1 MDPEKGL
8 GKRELLCAVVS
19 GSILE
24 AGEASRIPILSQ
36 THSQGCV
43 LDAPALN
50 EGVDENDK
58 EGRKPVQCSLVT
70 SLVTTSKELQRMC
83 LPPGKDGKPGLLIY

>member
-1 MDPEKGL
+1 MFLGNIIQSIITSKSTDPEKGL

-24 AGEASRIPILSQ
+24 ASEASRTPILRQ

-70 SLVTTSKELQRMC
+70 TT
-83 LPPGKDGKPGLLIY
+83 GN